1 MTEPILDDAPAARSS
16 GGAVPSPEC
25 LPEGRIQAGSYRL
38 RFART
43 AADIDR
49 LLQLRFEVFNRE
61 LGEGLDESWEA
72 GRDTDEFD
80 ASCHHMLVERT
91 DGTTIGTYRMQ
102 TAAMAVRGAGF
113 YSAIEY
119 DLDALPRGV
128 LDRSVEIGRACIH
141 RRHRKRTVLFLLW
154 QGLARYVV
162 HNRLRYL
169 FGCCSLTSQDQA
181 AGVRLY
187 RQLVEAGKVRP
198 DLDVPVLEHARCE
211 APPEPEAAFGGSGSE
226 DPRTQCGS
234 DPADGGPKVEIPPLF
249 ATYLRYGALVC
260 SRPAIDRDFKT
271 IDYLVLMDTA
281 TLSRRTRLIFGLDE
295 APPPAPTAAGKLPPR
310 DATE

>member
-1 MTEPILDDAPAARSS
+1 MTDPARQDLPSIE
-16 GGAVPSPEC
+16 GTCDRPVPSPEL
-25 LPEGRIQAGSYRL
+25 LPAGELEAGAYRL

-43 AADIDR
+43 AEDVDR
-49 LLQLRFEVFNRE
+49 LLTLRFEVFNLE
-61 LGEGLDESWEA
+61 LGEGLDESYDT
-72 GRDTDEFD
+72 GRDIDDFD
-80 ASCHHMLVERT
+80 ASCHHMLVEQA
-91 DGTTIGTYRMQ
+91 DGTMIGTYRMQ
-102 TAAMAVRGAGF
+102 TAAMAARGNGF

-119 DLDALPRGV
+119 DLDALPRSV
-128 LDRSVEIGRACIH
+128 LDQSVEIGRACIH

-154 QGLARYVV
+154 QGLARYMV

-181 AGVRLY
+181 AGIRLY
-187 RQLVEAGKVRP
+187 RQLVGAGKVRP

-211 APPEPEAAFGGSGSE
+211 APSE
-226 DPRTQCGS
+226 IVEKGPR
-234 DPADGGPKVEIPPLF
+234 VEIPPLF

-281 TLSRRTRLIFGLDE
+281 TLSRRIRLIFGLGE
-295 APPPAPTAAGKLPPR
+295 VPPPASATPAA
-310 DATE
+310 T

>member
-1 MTEPILDDAPAARSS
+1 MTEPVRSNVSATGSWS
-16 GGAVPSPEC
+16 GTVPSPEQ
-25 LPEGRIQAGSYRL
+25 LPDGRIEAGTYRL

-43 AADIDR
+43 AEDIDR
-49 LLQLRFEVFNRE
+49 LLTLRFEVFNLE
-61 LGEGLDESWEA
+61 LGEGLDESYNS
-72 GRDTDEFD
+72 GRDTDDFD

-91 DGTTIGTYRMQ
+91 DGTMIGTYRMQ
-102 TAAMAVRGAGF
+102 MAAMAAHGNGF

-119 DLDALPRGV
+119 DLDALPRSV
-128 LDRSVEIGRACIH
+128 LEQSVEIGRACIH

-154 QGLARYVV
+154 QGLARYMV

-181 AGVRLY
+181 AGIRLY
-187 RQLVEAGKVRP
+187 RQLVAAGKVRP
-198 DLDVPVLEHARCE
+198 DLDVPVLEHSRCE
-211 APPEPEAAFGGSGSE
+211 APPDAVEK
-226 DPRTQCGS
+226 
-234 DPADGGPKVEIPPLF
+234 GPDVEIPTLF

-281 TLSRRTRLIFGLDE
+281 TLSRRIRLIFGLDR
-295 APPPAPTAAGKLPPR
+295 APAAEPATHAA
-310 DATE
+310 DT

>member
-1 MTEPILDDAPAARSS
+1 MTETASLLSGNAESPAIR
-16 GGAVPSPEC
+16 SPEA
-25 LPEGRIQAGSYRL
+25 LPEGRIEAGSYRL

-49 LLQLRFEVFNRE
+49 LLALRFEVFNLE
-61 LGEGLDESWEA
+61 LGEGLDGSFA
-72 GRDTDEFD
+72 TGRDTDDFD
-80 ASCHHMLVERT
+80 SSCHHMLVERT
-91 DGTTIGTYRMQ
+91 DGTMIGTYRMQ
-102 TAAMAVRGAGF
+102 TAAMAARGIGF
-113 YSAIEY
+113 YSATEY
-119 DLDALPRGV
+119 DLDALPGGV
-128 LDRSVEIGRACIH
+128 LDQSVEIGRACIH

-154 QGLARYVV
+154 QGLARYMV

-181 AGVRLY
+181 AGIRLY
-187 RQLVEAGKVRP
+187 KQLVAARKVRP

-211 APPEPEAAFGGSGSE
+211 APPELVETGPE
-226 DPRTQCGS
+226 
-234 DPADGGPKVEIPPLF
+234 VEIPPLF

-281 TLSRRTRLIFGLDE
+281 TLSKRIRLIFGLDE
-295 APPPAPTAAGKLPPR
+295 APAA
-310 DATE
+310 DSATRADT

>member
-1 MTEPILDDAPAARSS
+1 MTETASLLSGDAESPAI
-16 GGAVPSPEC
+16 PSPEA
-25 LPEGRIQAGSYRL
+25 LPEGRIEAGSYRL

-49 LLQLRFEVFNRE
+49 LLALRFKVFNLE
-61 LGEGLDESWEA
+61 LGEGLDDSFA
-72 GRDTDEFD
+72 TGRDTDDFD
-80 ASCHHMLVERT
+80 SSCHHMLVERT
-91 DGTTIGTYRMQ
+91 DGTMIGTYRMQ
-102 TAAMAVRGAGF
+102 TAAMAARGIGF
-113 YSAIEY
+113 YSATEY
-119 DLDALPRGV
+119 DLDALPGGV
-128 LDRSVEIGRACIH
+128 LDQSVEIGRACIH

-154 QGLARYVV
+154 QGLARYIV

-181 AGVRLY
+181 AGIRLY
-187 RQLVEAGKVRP
+187 RQLVGAGKVRP

-211 APPEPEAAFGGSGSE
+211 APSE
-226 DPRTQCGS
+226 IVEE
-234 DPADGGPKVEIPPLF
+234 GPKVEIPPLF

-281 TLSRRTRLIFGLDE
+281 TLSRRIRLIFGLGE
-295 APPPAPTAAGKLPPR
+295 VPPPASATPAA
-310 DATE
+310 T

>member
-1 MTEPILDDAPAARSS
+1 MTEPVRSNLSATGSS
-16 GGAVPSPEC
+16 GGTVPSPEQ
-25 LPEGRIQAGSYRL
+25 LPDGQIEAGTYRL

-43 AADIDR
+43 AEDIDR
-49 LLQLRFEVFNRE
+49 LLTLRFEVFNLE
-61 LGEGLDESWEA
+61 LGEGLDESYDS
-72 GRDTDEFD
+72 GRDTDDFD

-91 DGTTIGTYRMQ
+91 DGTMIGTYRMQ
-102 TAAMAVRGAGF
+102 TAAMAAAGKGF
-113 YSAIEY
+113 YSAGEY
-119 DLDALPRGV
+119 DLGALPEDV
-128 LDRSVEIGRACIH
+128 VDQSVEIGRACIH

-154 QGLARYVV
+154 QGLARYMV

-181 AGVRLY
+181 AGIRLY
-187 RQLVEAGKVRP
+187 RQLVAAGKVRP

-211 APPEPEAAFGGSGSE
+211 APAEAVENRPE
-226 DPRTQCGS
+226 
-234 DPADGGPKVEIPPLF
+234 VEIPALF

-281 TLSRRTRLIFGLDE
+281 TLSRRIRLIFGLDRV
-295 APPPAPTAAGKLPPR
+295 PAAEPATHAA
-310 DATE
+310 DT

>member
-1 MTEPILDDAPAARSS
+1 MTEPVRSNVSATGSS
-16 GGAVPSPEC
+16 GTVPSPEH
-25 LPEGRIQAGSYRL
+25 LPDGQIEAGAYRL

-43 AADIDR
+43 AEDIDR
-49 LLQLRFEVFNRE
+49 LLTLRFEVFNLE
-61 LGEGLDESWEA
+61 LGEGLDESYDT
-72 GRDTDEFD
+72 GRDTDDFD

-91 DGTTIGTYRMQ
+91 DGTMIGTYRMQ
-102 TAAMAVRGAGF
+102 TAAMAARANGF

-119 DLDALPRGV
+119 DLDALPRRV
-128 LDRSVEIGRACIH
+128 LEQSVEIGRACIH

-154 QGLARYVV
+154 QGLARYMV

-181 AGVRLY
+181 AGIRLY
-187 RQLVEAGKVRP
+187 RQLVAAGRVRP
-198 DLDVPVLEHARCE
+198 DLDVPVLGHARCE
-211 APPEPEAAFGGSGSE
+211 AP
-226 DPRTQCGS
+226 
-234 DPADGGPKVEIPPLF
+234 ADVVEKGPDVEIPALF

-281 TLSRRTRLIFGLDE
+281 TLSRRIRLIFGLDR
-295 APPPAPTAAGKLPPR
+295 AAATGPPATHAA
-310 DATE
+310 DA

>member
-16 GGAVPSPEC
+16 GDAVPSPEC
-25 LPEGRIQAGSYRL
+25 LPEGRIEAGSYRL

-49 LLQLRFEVFNRE
+49 LLRLRFEVFNRE

-102 TAAMAVRGAGF
+102 TAAMAARGAGF

-128 LDRSVEIGRACIH
+128 RDRSVEIGRACIH

-181 AGVRLY
+181 AGIRLY
-187 RQLVEAGKVRP
+187 RQLTAAGKVRP
-198 DLDVPVLEHARCE
+198 DLDVPVLPHARCD
-211 APPEPEAAFGGSGSE
+211 APADRVARGSE
-226 DPRTQCGS
+226 VD
-234 DPADGGPKVEIPPLF
+234 VPPLF

-260 SRPAIDRDFKT
+260 SGRRS
-271 IDYLVLMDTA
+271 TA
-281 TLSRRTRLIFGLDE
+281 TSRRSTTWCSWTR
-295 APPPAPTAAGKLPPR
+295 PCSAAGSG
-310 DATE
+310 

>member
-1 MTEPILDDAPAARSS
+1 MTDPAGLLS
-16 GGAVPSPEC
+16 GNAESPAIPNPEH
-25 LPEGRIQAGSYRL
+25 LPDGQIEAGTYRL

-43 AADIDR
+43 AKDIDR
-49 LLQLRFEVFNRE
+49 LLTLRFEVFNLE
-61 LGEGLDESWEA
+61 LGEGLDESYA
-72 GRDTDEFD
+72 TGRDRDDFD
-80 ASCHHMLVERT
+80 ANCHHMLVERT
-91 DGTTIGTYRMQ
+91 DGTMIGTYRMQ
-102 TAAMAVRGAGF
+102 TAAMAARGNGF

-119 DLDALPRGV
+119 DLDSLPRDV
-128 LDRSVEIGRACIH
+128 VDQSVEIGRACIH

-154 QGLARYVV
+154 QGLARYMV

-181 AGVRLY
+181 AGIRLY
-187 RQLVEAGKVRP
+187 RQLVAAGRVRP

-211 APPEPEAAFGGSGSE
+211 APPEIVEK
-226 DPRTQCGS
+226 
-234 DPADGGPKVEIPPLF
+234 GPKVEIPPLF

-281 TLSRRTRLIFGLDE
+281 TLSRRVRLIFGLDD
-295 APPPAPTAAGKLPPR
+295 ARAAES
-310 DATE
+310 ATGAADI

>member
-1 MTEPILDDAPAARSS
+1 MTEPVRDRDSTTGLS
-16 GGAVPSPEC
+16 GGSPIPSPED
-25 LPEGRIQAGSYRL
+25 LPEGRIESGTYRL

-49 LLQLRFEVFNRE
+49 LLALRFEVFNLE
-61 LGEGLDESWEA
+61 LGEGLDESFKT
-72 GRDTDEFD
+72 GRDMDDFD
-80 ASCHHMLVERT
+80 ASCHHMLVEQT
-91 DGTTIGTYRMQ
+91 DGTMIGTYRMQ
-102 TAAMAVRGAGF
+102 TAAMAARGNGF
-113 YSAIEY
+113 YSATEY
-119 DLDALPRGV
+119 DLDALPRAV
-128 LDRSVEIGRACIH
+128 LDESVEIGRACIH

-154 QGLARYVV
+154 QGLARYMV

-181 AGVRLY
+181 AGIRLY
-187 RQLVEAGKVRP
+187 RQLVAAGRVRP

-211 APPEPEAAFGGSGSE
+211 APPEIVEKGPE
-226 DPRTQCGS
+226 
-234 DPADGGPKVEIPPLF
+234 VHVPPLF

-281 TLSRRTRLIFGLDE
+281 TLNRRIRLIFGLDQ
-295 APPPAPTAAGKLPPR
+295 APPAAS
-310 DATE
+310 ATHAADT

>member
-1 MTEPILDDAPAARSS
+1 MTDPARRRVSPTGTTGTATI
-16 GGAVPSPEC
+16 PSPEC
-25 LPEGRIQAGSYRL
+25 LPDGHIEAGPYRL

-43 AADIDR
+43 AEDIDR
-49 LLQLRFEVFNRE
+49 LLALRFEVFNLE
-61 LGEGLDESWEA
+61 LGEGLDESYDT
-72 GRDTDEFD
+72 GRDTDDFD

-91 DGTTIGTYRMQ
+91 DGTMIGTYRMQ
-102 TAAMAVRGAGF
+102 TAAMAARGRGF

-128 LDRSVEIGRACIH
+128 LDQSVEIGRACIH

-181 AGVRLY
+181 DGIRLY
-187 RQLVEAGKVRP
+187 RQLLAAGKVRP
-198 DLDVPVLEHARCE
+198 DLDVPALEHARCE
-211 APPEPEAAFGGSGSE
+211 APPETVEK
-226 DPRTQCGS
+226 
-234 DPADGGPKVEIPPLF
+234 GPDVEIPPLF

-281 TLSRRTRLIFGLDE
+281 TLSRRVRLIFGLDE
-295 APPPAPTAAGKLPPR
+295 ASPAAKAPPA
-310 DATE
+310 AT

>member
-1 MTEPILDDAPAARSS
+1 MTEPVRSNASATGSS
-16 GGAVPSPEC
+16 GGGVPSPER
-25 LPEGRIQAGSYRL
+25 LPDGQIEAGTYRL

-49 LLQLRFEVFNRE
+49 LLALRFEVFNLE
-61 LGEGLDESWEA
+61 LGEGLDESYDT
-72 GRDTDEFD
+72 GRDTDDFD

-91 DGTTIGTYRMQ
+91 DGTMIGTYRMQ
-102 TAAMAVRGAGF
+102 TAAMAAAGKGF
-113 YSAIEY
+113 YSAGEY
-119 DLDALPRGV
+119 DLGALPEDV
-128 LDRSVEIGRACIH
+128 VDQSVEIGRACIH

-154 QGLARYVV
+154 QGLARYMV

-181 AGVRLY
+181 AGIRLY
-187 RQLVEAGKVRP
+187 RQLVAAGKVRP

-211 APPEPEAAFGGSGSE
+211 APAEAVENRPE
-226 DPRTQCGS
+226 
-234 DPADGGPKVEIPPLF
+234 VEIPALF

-281 TLSRRTRLIFGLDE
+281 TLSRRIRLIFGLDR
-295 APPPAPTAAGKLPPR
+295 APAAGPATHAA
-310 DATE
+310 DA